1 MFLKQR
7 FCSNLIGFV
16 TGSYITRDACD
27 QAFVRMHTR
36 DRIGDRLHLLFAC
49 IAMVG
54 IGGPVSMVDIAVL
67 PLAVF
72 FLVRVFNT
80 FPVWIHGFGQPVVL
94 CGILLAGWM
103 GVSLLWS
110 SDPVAGL
117 ENMGELR
124 WLAMIGFVF
133 PVIEHRKLLIGCLCF
148 GFFAG
153 NVVQVIDA
161 FNGFG
166 NEWLAQQL
174 WHYPERVSGWWDPA
188 VGGSMLVAAVGLYL
202 PIAFFGQGWTRAR
215 LFGVLGFLISITGLI
230 ATGTRGAWIAGIGL
244 LIASGVIGIVVRRWS
259 RKTVV
264 VGSVI
269 ALVVVVI
276 GGAVAWNV
284 QGVSDRVN
292 NAQEELALAMEGNYL
307 TSMGVRVSLAGQA
320 IGAGA
325 SHPLGGLGAGGF
337 GDWMRER
344 TPDQLDNHSHP
355 HSSVLRLFAEQGIPG
370 VLIGVLLVVVLLTA
384 SWRCVESD
392 DRGTLLMG
400 PFYAILGVVLVS
412 AFDSVLLNANTSALI
427 GALAA
432 LSPSYLP
439 MRGSA
444 RRVGSDLESTRDSAL
459 NGKEHSR

>member
-1 MFLKQR
+1 
-7 FCSNLIGFV
+7 
-16 TGSYITRDACD
+16 
-27 QAFVRMHTR
+27 MHAR

-72 FLVRVFNT
+72 FVVRVLNT
-80 FPVWIHGFGQPVVL
+80 FPIWIHGFGQPVVL

-110 SDPVAGL
+110 SDPAAGL
-117 ENMGELR
+117 EHMSELR
-124 WLAMIGFVF
+124 WLAMIGFVY

-166 NEWLAQQL
+166 NAWLAERL

-202 PIAFFGQGWTRAR
+202 PIAIFGQEWTKTR
-215 LFGVLGFLISITGLI
+215 LIGVLGFLISIAGLI
-230 ATGTRGAWIAGIGL
+230 ATGTRGAWIAAIGMCVLAGI
-244 LIASGVIGIVVRRWS
+244 IGIVVRRWS
-259 RKTVV
+259 RKAVV
-264 VGSVI
+264 IGSVI
-269 ALVVVVI
+269 AIVGVGI
-276 GGAVAWNV
+276 GGAAVWNV
-284 QGVSDRVN
+284 QSVSDRVT
-292 NAQEELALAMEGNYL
+292 NAQEELALAMDGNYL
-307 TSMGVRVSLAGQA
+307 TSMGVRVSLVTQA
-320 IGAGA
+320 IDAGA
-325 SHPLGGLGAGGF
+325 SHPFGGLGAGGF
-337 GDWMRER
+337 GEWMREM

-355 HSSVLRLFAEQGIPG
+355 HSSVLRLFAEQGVPG

-384 SWRCVESD
+384 SWRCVGSD

-400 PFYAILGVVLVS
+400 PFYAVLGVVLVS
-412 AFDSVLLNANTSALI
+412 AFDSVLLNVNTAALI

-439 MRGSA
+439 MSDSA
-444 RRVGSDLESTRDSAL
+444 RRADSDLESTRDSAL
-459 NGKEHSR
+459 NGKEHSQ